1 MLLTIRCLSKRLPH
15 NPFLRSWL
23 ARALF
28 NTFSQCLRSMLYT
41 VAIDCARRGQL
52 LDPVSLSAALSEEDL
67 GYDDFQGTVVIQAS
81 TLTLEG

>member
-1 MLLTIRCLSKRLPH
+1 
-15 NPFLRSWL
+15 
-23 ARALF
+23 
-28 NTFSQCLRSMLYT
+28 MLYT